1 MKWGRLYGADYV
13 NVLYNSSRSKITG
26 DFRFV
31 CLTDDA
37 TGINKEVETYPIPDI
52 GLEEKHWRRG
62 CWPKIS
68 LFKENLHGLQGRALF
83 IDLDTV
89 LWGEMD
95 AFFTFSEGF
104 VALDSRPWRYK
115 SGPARTMS
123 SIFAFDIGS
132 MNYLVE
138 QLMDARDMLISKH
151 DIEQNYIADAAKHI
165 SYWPD
170 EWIRSFKYHLRQPL
184 ILDRFR
190 SPKQPDP
197 GTKALCFHGRPRPID
212 LIIPPK
218 SNWDVFP
225 HYGKGKVSWMVD
237 YWLNNGGS
245 IQ

>member
-1 MKWGRLYGADYV
+1 
-13 NVLYNSSRSKITG
+13 
-26 DFRFV
+26 
-31 CLTDDA
+31 
-37 TGINKEVETYPIPDI
+37 
-52 GLEEKHWRRG
+52 
-62 CWPKIS
+62 
-68 LFKENLHGLQGRALF
+68 
-83 IDLDTV
+83 
-89 LWGEMD
+89 
-95 AFFTFSEGF
+95 
-104 VALDSRPWRYK
+104 
-115 SGPARTMS
+115 MS

-138 QLMDARDMLISKH
+138 KLMGARDTLISKH
-151 DIEQNYIADAAKHI
+151 DIEQNYIADAAKYI

-190 SPKQPDP
+190 APKQPGP
-197 GTKALCFHGRPRPID
+197 QVKALCFHGRPRPID

-225 HYGKGKVSWMVD
+225 HYGKGKVAWMVD